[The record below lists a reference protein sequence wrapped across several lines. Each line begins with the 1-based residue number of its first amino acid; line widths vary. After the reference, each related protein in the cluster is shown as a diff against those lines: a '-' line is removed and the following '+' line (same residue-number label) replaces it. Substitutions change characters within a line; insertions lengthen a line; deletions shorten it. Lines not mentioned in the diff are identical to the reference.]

1 MSTTLRVVRGVLLS
15 MLAVVP
21 SAGAQ
26 PSDSVTTLTVAAGRP
41 VDVVVDARM
50 VPKHVGQPITGVL
63 VQPIYSYDR
72 VVVPA
77 GTKVTGHVTA
87 IEGPSKS
94 ERIRALL
101 NGDLTPQ
108 RRVTLEFDELAL
120 PTGATIPIHTA
131 IRSEIPRATRT
142 HAPDAGEAGDAGHGP
157 VAQAKSQAKAAI
169 TDAKQRGR
177 DVLAEITRP
186 GRTARLKD
194 EVLQRLPYHPQII
207 QAGTGYHAEL
217 LAPLDFGVVA
227 SSELAPPEA
236 RPAPSSLLNAR
247 LLTPLDSAK
256 TPRGTAVH
264 AVVTQPVFSADDRL
278 IFPEGTVIDGEVTL
292 AKPARRMH
300 RNGQLRFLFESV
312 HRQAA
317 EPTKMLASL
326 TAIESSEDAR
336 LALDDEGGATL
347 KNSKTRFIAPALA
360 ILALRGTMDQHEHP
374 DPDGDGHMIQSGAP
388 GARSVGGFLGLGMVG
403 MVAGHFSRPLSVGL
417 SVVGVVRTL
426 HSNVLGRGRE
436 VQFPADTN
444 LQLQLA
450 PGPMGH
456 R

>member
-1 MSTTLRVVRGVLLS
+1 MMSRVVRVARGVLVS
-15 MLAVVP
+15 MLAVAP
-21 SAGAQ
+21 SAAQ
-26 PSDSVTTLTVAAGRP
+26 PADGTTVLTVAAGRS
-41 VDVVVDARM
+41 VDVVIDARV
-50 VPKHVGQPITGVL
+50 VPKRIGQPITGML

-77 GTKVTGHVTA
+77 GTKVIGHVTA
-87 IEGPSKS
+87 IDGPSKP

-108 RRVTLEFDELAL
+108 RRIVLEFDQLTP
-120 PTGATIPIHTA
+120 PTGGMIPIHTA

-142 HAPDAGEAGDAGHGP
+142 HSPDTGEADDAGHGP
-157 VAQAKSQAKAAI
+157 VAQAKSHAKATIA
-169 TDAKQRGR
+169 DAKQRGR

-194 EVLQRLPYHPQII
+194 EVLQRLPYHPQVI

-217 LAPLDFGVVA
+217 LAPLDFGVVVG
-227 SSELAPPEA
+227 SELAPPDA
-236 RPAPSSLLNAR
+236 RPAQKSVLNAR

-256 TPRGTAVH
+256 TPRGTPVH
-264 AVVTQPVFSADDRL
+264 AVLTQPVFGADDRL

-292 AKPARRMH
+292 ARPARRLH
-300 RNGQLRFLFESV
+300 RNGQLRFLFERL
-312 HRQAA
+312 HRQAT
-317 EPTKMLASL
+317 EPVRMLASL
-326 TAIESSEDAR
+326 TAIESSEDAH
-336 LALDDEGGATL
+336 LALDDEGGATM

-360 ILALRGTMDQHEHP
+360 VLALRGTMDQHEHP
-374 DPDGDGHMIQSGAP
+374 DPDGDGHMIESGSP
-388 GARSVGGFLGLGMVG
+388 GARSVGGFLGLGVLG
-403 MVAGHFSRPLSVGL
+403 MVVSHFSRPLSVGL
-417 SVVGVVRTL
+417 SVVGVARTL

-450 PGPMGH
+450 PGPMEH

>member
-1 MSTTLRVVRGVLLS
+1 MSTTLRAARGVLLS
-15 MLAVVP
+15 VLLVAP
-21 SAGAQ
+21 SAAAQ
-26 PSDSVTTLTVAAGRP
+26 EPDTTATLTVAAGRP
-41 VDVVVDARM
+41 VDVVVDERV
-50 VPKHVGQPITGVL
+50 VPKRVGQAITGVL

-77 GTKVTGHVTA
+77 GTKVSGHVTA
-87 IEGPSKS
+87 IDGPSKP

-108 RRVTLEFDELAL
+108 RRITLEFDELAL
-120 PTGATIPIHTA
+120 PSGAAISIHTA
-131 IRSEIPRATRT
+131 IKSEIPRATRT
-142 HAPDAGEAGDAGHGP
+142 HAPDSGEAGHGP

-169 TDAKQRGR
+169 ADAKQRGR

-227 SSELAPPEA
+227 PSEIAPPEA

-292 AKPARRMH
+292 AKPARRLH

-326 TAIESSEDAR
+326 TAIESSEDAN

-374 DPDGDGHMIQSGAP
+374 DPDGDGHMIQSGSP

-403 MVAGHFSRPLSVGL
+403 MVASHFSRPLSVGL
-417 SVVGVVRTL
+417 SVVGVVRAL
-426 HSNVLGRGRE
+426 HSNVLSRGRE

-450 PGPMGH
+450 PGPMDH